1 MLRLLLGAVVAANA
15 IFFAWTQGWFAPAW
29 PGPHAGER
37 EPERLTAQVRPERVV
52 LLPAP
57 AASAAISAARAAA
70 FACLEAGPLSEAEAT
85 AAEAALL
92 AASVPAGSW
101 QRAVQPPPPLWL
113 VFAGRVKD
121 AAALKA
127 RADELKQAKLAFEV
141 LDAPPEYA
149 NTLVLSR
156 HATRAEAEAALALV
170 EAQSKAAAAPV
181 RGLKVQALPPV
192 PPAFTLRVAQADAD
206 QQDHLR
212 ALPPAGLAGG
222 FKACP
227 ARP

>member
-121 AAALKA
+121 AAALNA
-127 RADELKQAKLAFEV
+127 RADEQKSAFLGVIQTIGNRNTRFRRHQHPAADRPDLFLPWFVAE
-141 LDAPPEYA
+141 EY
-149 NTLVLSR
+149 SI
-156 HATRAEAEAALALV
+156 HY
-170 EAQSKAAAAPV
+170 AAAA
-181 RGLKVQALPPV
+181 RGGQKSA
-192 PPAFTLRVAQADAD
+192 AETD
-206 QQDHLR
+206 
-212 ALPPAGLAGG
+212 
-222 FKACP
+222 
-227 ARP
+227 